1 MDRERILFRCNCSL
15 NVVIV
20 VDYDDDDYAGA
31 EVIGTPAGVRNLVN
45 YEHATE

>member
-1 MDRERILFRCNCSL
+1 M
-15 NVVIV
+15 NVIIV

-31 EVIGTPAGVRNLVN
+31 EVIVRPAGCGFSCCLRNLVN